1 MASITNTSRAVRIIN
16 VKVNGKVKPL
26 AIEPG
31 TTSEGEPVETTSF
44 KAGVASGVFKVEAKP
59 SAKV

>member
-26 AIEPG
+26 TIEPG
-31 TTSEGEPVETTSF
+31 ATGEGEPVETASY
-44 KAGVASGVFKVEAKP
+44 KAAVASGVFKVEAKAA
-59 SAKV
+59 AKG